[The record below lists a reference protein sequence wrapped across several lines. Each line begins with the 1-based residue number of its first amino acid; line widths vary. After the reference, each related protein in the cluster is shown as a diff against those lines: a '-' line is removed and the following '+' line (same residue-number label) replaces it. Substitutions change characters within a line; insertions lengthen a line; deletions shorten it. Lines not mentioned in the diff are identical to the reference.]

1 MPSNSSESNTP
12 TPDWWEDA
20 EHRMVVKATYEAS
33 RDAIT
38 HLIDAMEADDFSAY
52 AESVFEF
59 IRVGRTAAQWLE
71 DR

>member
-1 MPSNSSESNTP
+1 
-12 TPDWWEDA
+12 
-20 EHRMVVKATYEAS
+20 MVVKATYEAS